1 MDINEIFLNACKNGQ
16 KGVIQAFLKNENVP
30 INSIND
36 EGNTPLVIACIR
48 GNTLIANILLE
59 ANALIVDNYKKSALS
74 YASERGFTEIT
85 EMLIPLSF

>member
-1 MDINEIFLNACKNGQ
+1 M
-16 KGVIQAFLKNENVP
+16 QAFLKNENVP

-59 ANALIVDNYKKSALS
+59 ANALIVDNYKKKVHFLMPLKEDLQKSLKCLFHFHFKNLECNS
-74 YASERGFTEIT
+74 FLIT
-85 EMLIPLSF
+85 T

>member
-1 MDINEIFLNACKNGQ
+1 M
-16 KGVIQAFLKNENVP
+16 QAFLKNENVP

-59 ANALIVDNYKKSALS
+59 ANALIVDNYKKKCTFLC
-74 YASERGFTEIT
+74 
-85 EMLIPLSF
+85 L